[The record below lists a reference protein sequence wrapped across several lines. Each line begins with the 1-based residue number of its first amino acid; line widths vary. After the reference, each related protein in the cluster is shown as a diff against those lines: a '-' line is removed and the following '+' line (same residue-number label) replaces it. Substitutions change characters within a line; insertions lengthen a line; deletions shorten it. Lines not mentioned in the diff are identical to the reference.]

1 VTDTCRE
8 EILEAIDALLQRSET
23 DVFSVSDVVNE
34 MRARGTSYQ
43 EATIRTHVT
52 SRMCGNAPDNHGVVY
67 SDLRR
72 LDRGLYKLSP
82 QMERRSG

>member
-1 VTDTCRE
+1 MSDTCRE
-8 EILEAIDALLQRSET
+8 EILEAIAALISRTES
-23 DVFSVSDVVNE
+23 DVFSVSDVVSE
-34 MRARGTSYQ
+34 MKARGTSYP

-72 LDRGLYKLSP
+72 LDRGNYKLSP
-82 QMERRSG
+82 GARA

>member
-1 VTDTCRE
+1 MSDTCRE
-8 EILEAIDALLQRSET
+8 EILEAIESLIARTQSE
-23 DVFSVSDVVNE
+23 VFSVEDVVNE

-52 SRMCGNAPDNHGVVY
+52 SRMCGNAPNRQGVVY

-72 LDRGLYKLSP
+72 LDRGKYKLSP
-82 QMERRSG
+82 